1 MLLLRLVKVSLLM
14 LLQLMKVLLLLWF
27 LLFIESMLYGVNARV
42 LAAAA
47 AIVAAH
53 IAAASLPD
61 NVDVTVFDTLTVP
74 AIVSLAVDAAG
85 WWCSSSCFWCC
96 SLCLSSSC
104 CCSN

>member
-27 LLFIESMLYGVNARV
+27 LLFIESMLYRVNARV
-42 LAAAA
+42 LAAAG
-47 AIVAAH
+47 IVAA
-53 IAAASLPD
+53 ATLPA
-61 NVDVTVFDTLTVP
+61 NVAVSVIDTLTVP
-74 AIVSLAVDAAG
+74 AIVSLDVDAAG